1 MAKQIFIGFM
11 REGST
16 DQLFLK
22 SIIERTFDDIRY
34 ECNTDIDIFEIEEI
48 KTSSGLTFVEK
59 VLEAS
64 SFGYNN
70 FGMMI
75 LCVHSDADNKKL
87 EDTYL
92 ARINPA
98 LEILSTKKD
107 NEFCKIVVALI
118 PIQETEAWM
127 LADKELLKREIGT
140 EKSDNELQIHRHPE
154 CIANP
159 KESIETAI
167 RIAREGLTK
176 KRRKDLTISELYLP
190 IGQALDLEKLEVL
203 SSYQDFKSNIKE
215 AFRKLHLLD

>member
-1 MAKQIFIGFM
+1 
-11 REGST
+11 
-16 DQLFLK
+16 
-22 SIIERTFDDIRY
+22 
-34 ECNTDIDIFEIEEI
+34 
-48 KTSSGLTFVEK
+48 
-59 VLEAS
+59 
-64 SFGYNN
+64 
-70 FGMMI
+70 
-75 LCVHSDADNKKL
+75 
-87 EDTYL
+87 
-92 ARINPA
+92 
-98 LEILSTKKD
+98 
-107 NEFCKIVVALI
+107 
-118 PIQETEAWM
+118 M

>member
-1 MAKQIFIGFM
+1 MARQIFIGLM

-22 SIIERTFDDIRY
+22 SVIERTFDDIRF

-48 KTSSGLTFVEK
+48 KTSSGSTFIEK

-64 SFGYNN
+64 SLGFNS

-75 LCVHSDADNKKL
+75 LCIHSDADNKKL
-87 EDTYL
+87 EDTYRNRIKPAMDVL
-92 ARINPA
+92 A
-98 LEILSTKKD
+98 TKD
-107 NEFCKIVVALI
+107 ENNFCKIVVAVI

-140 EKSDNELQIHRHPE
+140 EKSDNELQINRHPE
-154 CIANP
+154 VIANP
-159 KESIETAI
+159 KECIETAI
-167 RIAREGLTK
+167 RIAREGYTK

-203 SSYQDFKSNIKE
+203 SSYQDFKNNIKE
-215 AFRKLHLLD
+215 AFRTLNLLD